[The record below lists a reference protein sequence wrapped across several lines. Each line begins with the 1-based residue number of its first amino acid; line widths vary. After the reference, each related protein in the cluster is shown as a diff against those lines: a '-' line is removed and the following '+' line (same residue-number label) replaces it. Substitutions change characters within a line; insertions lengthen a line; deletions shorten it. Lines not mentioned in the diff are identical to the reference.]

1 MPVVLFLIKKLL
13 PGSVFTIINLF
24 DIWAG
29 KLSFKSTN
37 KNNNNT
43 NNNYNNNSSNP
54 TVPIYL
60 NNLTRVYGQLRE
72 EKYASF
78 ILFNYTTFIHEI
90 YIYCCDYL
98 IKMHK
103 FNFPMR
109 KDPQSIQLFQ
119 VLSFSVS
126 SCSEFKTQKKI
137 ICYILRDNCYQII
150 YGCKMLHIAERLQ
163 LLIT

>member
-1 MPVVLFLIKKLL
+1 MPVVLFPIKKLL
-13 PGSVFTIINLF
+13 PGSVFTITILF
-24 DIWAG
+24 DISAG

-43 NNNYNNNSSNP
+43 NNNYNNNSCNP
-54 TVPIYL
+54 TVPVYL
-60 NNLTRVYGQLRE
+60 NDLTRVYGQLRE

-78 ILFNYTTFIHEI
+78 ISFNYTTFIHEI

-109 KDPQSIQLFQ
+109 KDPQSIQLFKYLCSQ
-119 VLSFSVS
+119 FH
-126 SCSEFKTQKKI
+126 SCSEFTTQKKS